1 MVGLFPETHHALLTQ
16 KLLLSPIGWLLNKL
30 SGFSQFRRNFS
41 AVFGPESKP
50 TQEDLNDFWWL
61 ININNGKHLFH
72 NLITYMRDRIEHRE
86 RWVSALQAST
96 VPLAL
101 INGSVDPISGAHM
114 VARYQDLNCRLDY
127 LAELAEIGHY
137 PQVESPDQVAQHYQ
151 RFLASL

>member
-1 MVGLFPETHHALLTQ
+1 
-16 KLLLSPIGWLLNKL
+16 
-30 SGFSQFRRNFS
+30 
-41 AVFGPESKP
+41 
-50 TQEDLNDFWWL
+50 
-61 ININNGKHLFH
+61 
-72 NLITYMRDRIEHRE
+72 MRDRIEHRE